1 MRTTLTLDTDVA
13 TLVEQHRQ
21 ASNQS
26 LKEAI
31 NDLLRL
37 GLVAATKPAAKPFI
51 VKPRAMGLPQGMSY
65 DNIGELLETL
75 DRLEGK

>member
-13 TLVEQHRQ
+13 KLVEQHRK

-26 LKEAI
+26 LKETI

-37 GLVAATKPAAKPFI
+37 GLVAAARPFV
-51 VKPRAMGLPQGMSY
+51 VKSRALGLLPGMSY
-65 DNIGELLETL
+65 DNIGKLLESL

>member
-13 TLVEQHRQ
+13 KLVEQHRK

-26 LKEAI
+26 LKETI

-37 GLVAATKPAAKPFI
+37 GLVAAARPAAKPFV
-51 VKPRAMGLPQGMSY
+51 VKSRALGLLPGMSY
-65 DNIGELLETL
+65 DNIGELLESL